1 MSADLKDV
9 DNLIDGYIHPA
20 DLPKGRATTLD
31 ALKRYFRALRAK
43 DLEAL
48 RTLMTDDVVTEI
60 PFGESGKTDEGTFR
74 VYRGIDQLRE
84 FWATAF
90 KAEGKSHGMTETDIT
105 VSADGSRVFIEGR
118 DT

>member
-60 PFGESGKTDEGTFR
+60 PLGDR
-74 VYRGIDQLRE
+74 L
-84 FWATAF
+84 
-90 KAEGKSHGMTETDIT
+90 
-105 VSADGSRVFIEGR
+105 
-118 DT
+118 